1 MSGTLYAL
9 FRSLEVGLW
18 SLAGGTVIDLD
29 HCLDYHLHNDRPPR
43 RSQVPRHFFD
53 VMLNDRLERVFLL
66 LHSWELVAGLLAV
79 GWLCP
84 ARVAWAIP
92 FGFGMGVHLLMDS
105 FYLKPS
111 VLRYSLVARW
121 AHCFDGDFF
130 YGGVRRWQ
138 EEARHA
144 RGEGGTR
151 GFPGTGGTGRGRGGR
166 RS

>member
-9 FRSLEVGLW
+9 FRSIGVSLW

-29 HCLDYHLHNDRPPR
+29 HCLDYHLHKERPPR

-53 VMLNDRLERVFLL
+53 VMLKDRLERVYLL
-66 LHSWELVAGLLAV
+66 LHSWELVTGLLMI

-121 AHCFDGDFF
+121 AHRFDGDFF
-130 YGGVRRWQ
+130 YGGERRWR
-138 EEARHA
+138 EEAR
-144 RGEGGTR
+144 RGGSGGDTR
-151 GFPGTGGTGRGRGGR
+151 GLPEAGQPGKGGC